1 MPTKR
6 GSKASKQTAIGFY
19 PTLNKPAT
27 AVGKYISAPGKFW
40 NGCPAADKEKRF
52 KCAVVEFSALHDYGD
67 GVKGAGFSCKEMGED
82 GRGSLEPGVASGSE
96 FMIGY
101 PNPFLEYYYYENRSE
116 LPAAVRTKLFPD
128 EVDPAA
134 TVGDAADASG
144 DRIQADGFAHPARGQ
159 QRAAVLALRCAL
171 R

>member
-6 GSKASKQTAIGFY
+6 GSKTSKQSAIAFY

-101 PNPFLEYYYYENRSE
+101 PNPFLEYY
-116 LPAAVRTKLFPD
+116 
-128 EVDPAA
+128 
-134 TVGDAADASG
+134 
-144 DRIQADGFAHPARGQ
+144 
-159 QRAAVLALRCAL
+159 
-171 R
+171 

>member
-1 MPTKR
+1 MKLLQEVSIHCNSTGSHPQPLSKLIFGPSTRFSPSDRAMASAMPSKR
-6 GSKASKQTAIGFY
+6 GSKASKQTAIAFY

-101 PNPFLEYYYYENRSE
+101 PNPFLEYY
-116 LPAAVRTKLFPD
+116 
-128 EVDPAA
+128 
-134 TVGDAADASG
+134 
-144 DRIQADGFAHPARGQ
+144 
-159 QRAAVLALRCAL
+159 
-171 R
+171 

>member
-67 GVKGAGFSCKEMGED
+67 GVKGAGF
-82 GRGSLEPGVASGSE
+82 RARRWARTAAAASS
-96 FMIGY
+96 
-101 PNPFLEYYYYENRSE
+101 R
-116 LPAAVRTKLFPD
+116 
-128 EVDPAA
+128 
-134 TVGDAADASG
+134 AS
-144 DRIQADGFAHPARGQ
+144 R
-159 QRAAVLALRCAL
+159 RAASS
-171 R
+171 